1 MKKILLTSF
10 IVALGLLGASCKDD
24 NSTAGGGGE
33 ILPDQ
38 QVSCE
43 IFMPTN
49 GETVIIS
56 DKLII
61 RGEGTTNYGKIISAE
76 LKVGG
81 EVITDISSVPF
92 YYEYTF
98 PKEAEPGE
106 LKIELAVK
114 GDHEGSALATI
125 TVTTELGDRPAPPQY
140 GEDLTDTRDG
150 NVYKTIQLAEQ
161 IWMAENLRY
170 LPEQNFDISSTA
182 PKYYV
187 MFDSDI
193 KTDLGKAYL
202 KAYGAYYNLPA
213 ALQGETALGE
223 DETRNIKGVCPD
235 GWHIPSQKE
244 WQTLSKYVLD
254 SGMAAIMNDGQ
265 VDETAIAKALASTT
279 MWMLPE
285 YTEIEPQPTCAGC
298 KKNTESSLT
307 PVTLNEVA
315 HSIFYAPQYV
325 AIEEGYFADEGIDL
339 TLITGFGADKVLT
352 AMISGE
358 ADIGF
363 MGAEATV
370 YAYLEGT
377 ADPVVN
383 FAQLTQRAG
392 NFVVGREKDNSFTW
406 EKLKNKEVLGGR
418 KGGMPE
424 MVFEYVLAQKGI
436 DKKDVN
442 INQSIDFGSTAAA
455 LPRR

>member
-24 NSTAGGGGE
+24 NNAAGGGGE

-114 GDHEGSALATI
+114 GDHE
-125 TVTTELGDRPAPPQY
+125 
-140 GEDLTDTRDG
+140 
-150 NVYKTIQLAEQ
+150 
-161 IWMAENLRY
+161 
-170 LPEQNFDISSTA
+170 
-182 PKYYV
+182 
-187 MFDSDI
+187 DSDI

-254 SGMAAIMNDGQ
+254 SGMAAIMSDGQ

-285 YTEIEPQPTCAGC
+285 YTEIEPQPTWVGVEMEKNNATLFNGLPIGFRACAG
-298 KKNTESSLT
+298 
-307 PVTLNEVA
+307 
-315 HSIFYAPQYV
+315 
-325 AIEEGYFADEGIDL
+325 DEDWMH
-339 TLITGFGADKVLT
+339 TCY
-352 AMISGE
+352 S
-358 ADIGF
+358 
-363 MGAEATV
+363 
-370 YAYLEGT
+370 
-377 ADPVVN
+377 
-383 FAQLTQRAG
+383 AG
-392 NFVVGREKDNSFTW
+392 WWS
-406 EKLKNKEVLGGR
+406 
-418 KGGMPE
+418 
-424 MVFEYVLAQKGI
+424 
-436 DKKDVN
+436 
-442 INQSIDFGSTAAA
+442 STAGVQMGPEFGITVRLWSDLHTFVTNAEFNPGVG
-455 LPRR
+455 LPVRCIKD

>member
-114 GDHEGSALATI
+114 GDHEGSALTTI
-125 TVTTELGDRPAPPQY
+125 TVTTEQGNRPAPPQY
-140 GEDLTDTRDG
+140 GEVLTDTRDG
-150 NVYKTIQLAEQ
+150 NTYKTVQLADQ
-161 IWMAENLRY
+161 LWMAENLRY
-170 LPEQNFDISSTA
+170 LPEQQFDVSSTE
-182 PKYYV
+182 PRYYV
-187 MFDSDI
+187 MFDNDA
-193 KTDLGKAYL
+193 KTELGKGFL
-202 KAYGAYYNLPA
+202 NAYGAYYNLPA
-213 ALQGETALGE
+213 ALQNETALGP
-223 DETRNIKGVCPD
+223 DETRIIKGVCPD

-244 WQTLSKYVLD
+244 WQKLSQYVLD

-265 VDETAIAKALASTT
+265 VDETALAKALASTT
-279 MWMLPE
+279 MWMMPE
-285 YTEIEPQPTCAGC
+285 YTEIEPQPTWVGVEMEKNNATLFNGLPIGFRACAGD
-298 KKNTESSLT
+298 EDWM
-307 PVTLNEVA
+307 
-315 HSIFYAPQYV
+315 HS
-325 AIEEGYFADEGIDL
+325 
-339 TLITGFGADKVLT
+339 
-352 AMISGE
+352 
-358 ADIGF
+358 
-363 MGAEATV
+363 
-370 YAYLEGT
+370 AYS
-377 ADPVVN
+377 
-383 FAQLTQRAG
+383 AG
-392 NFVVGREKDNSFTW
+392 WWS
-406 EKLKNKEVLGGR
+406 
-418 KGGMPE
+418 
-424 MVFEYVLAQKGI
+424 
-436 DKKDVN
+436 
-442 INQSIDFGSTAAA
+442 STAGVQMGPEFGITVRMWSDLHTFVTNAEFNPGVG
-455 LPRR
+455 LPVRCIKD

>member
-150 NVYKTIQLAEQ
+150 NVYKTVQLAEQ

-285 YTEIEPQPTCAGC
+285 YTEIEPQPTWVGVEMEKNNATLFNGLPIGFRACAGD
-298 KKNTESSLT
+298 EDWM
-307 PVTLNEVA
+307 
-315 HSIFYAPQYV
+315 HSCY
-325 AIEEGYFADEGIDL
+325 
-339 TLITGFGADKVLT
+339 
-352 AMISGE
+352 S
-358 ADIGF
+358 
-363 MGAEATV
+363 
-370 YAYLEGT
+370 
-377 ADPVVN
+377 
-383 FAQLTQRAG
+383 AG
-392 NFVVGREKDNSFTW
+392 WWS
-406 EKLKNKEVLGGR
+406 
-418 KGGMPE
+418 
-424 MVFEYVLAQKGI
+424 
-436 DKKDVN
+436 
-442 INQSIDFGSTAAA
+442 STAGVQMGPEFGITVR
-455 LPRR
+455 L

>member
-125 TVTTELGDRPAPPQY
+125 TVTTELGDRP
-140 GEDLTDTRDG
+140 
-150 NVYKTIQLAEQ
+150 
-161 IWMAENLRY
+161 
-170 LPEQNFDISSTA
+170 
-182 PKYYV
+182 
-187 MFDSDI
+187 
-193 KTDLGKAYL
+193 
-202 KAYGAYYNLPA
+202 
-213 ALQGETALGE
+213 
-223 DETRNIKGVCPD
+223 
-235 GWHIPSQKE
+235 
-244 WQTLSKYVLD
+244 
-254 SGMAAIMNDGQ
+254 
-265 VDETAIAKALASTT
+265 
-279 MWMLPE
+279 
-285 YTEIEPQPTCAGC
+285 EIGR
-298 KKNTESSLT
+298 
-307 PVTLNEVA
+307 A
-315 HSIFYAPQYV
+315 HV
-325 AIEEGYFADEGIDL
+325 
-339 TLITGFGADKVLT
+339 
-352 AMISGE
+352 
-358 ADIGF
+358 
-363 MGAEATV
+363 
-370 YAYLEGT
+370 
-377 ADPVVN
+377 
-383 FAQLTQRAG
+383 
-392 NFVVGREKDNSFTW
+392 
-406 EKLKNKEVLGGR
+406 
-418 KGGMPE
+418 
-424 MVFEYVLAQKGI
+424 
-436 DKKDVN
+436 
-442 INQSIDFGSTAAA
+442 
-455 LPRR
+455 